1 MWHNVIKSLIS
12 NLYLTEYSYR
22 YEGSNTTMSNAK
34 HLSIMQKRSICHH
47 FNAVF
52 YCYYNAAQKV
62 FRAF

>member
-1 MWHNVIKSLIS
+1 
-12 NLYLTEYSYR
+12 
-22 YEGSNTTMSNAK
+22 MSNAK